1 MFILD
6 RYFHILTFSI
16 DKVHLSWGISERI
29 LTLDVNLF
37 TSEGYVEFNTNVGL
51 ESLEI
56 IDEKTSKSDT
66 VAIKEYLSKVDKL
79 EVKYV

>member
-16 DKVHLSWGISERI
+16 DKVHLSWGIS
-29 LTLDVNLF
+29 
-37 TSEGYVEFNTNVGL
+37 
-51 ESLEI
+51 
-56 IDEKTSKSDT
+56 DT